1 MTHGDDLR
9 PFQQWYQ
16 DRKARKGKGTYRND
30 VTQDRTAQ
38 DVREKDN
45 NAVKTDSRENDEMG
59 ARKDRNTERVRG
71 DLSRERGETA
81 WTVGSGMLNLC

>member
-16 DRKARKGKGTYRND
+16 DRKARKGKRTYRND

-59 ARKDRNTERVRG
+59 ARIDRNTERVRG
-71 DLSRERGETA
+71 DLSVKRYG
-81 WTVGSGMLNLC
+81 

>member
-1 MTHGDDLR
+1 
-9 PFQQWYQ
+9 
-16 DRKARKGKGTYRND
+16 
-30 VTQDRTAQ
+30 
-38 DVREKDN
+38 
-45 NAVKTDSRENDEMG
+45 VKTDSRENDEMG